1 MATPF
6 ETIIDCFLGKITDD
20 MYMELTYED
29 TLKDAQ
35 LFLLDAIPYFEFP
48 RFALY
53 DYNVNLAE
61 YNVDLTREEINILA
75 LLMKTA
81 WLERQINSIENTRM
95 KYSGSDFKM
104 TSQAN
109 HLSKLLQLKS
119 ENVRESTHAQ
129 RLYKRRKFTSG
140 GYVQS
145 NWSVLGT
152 STFDDTSVAQPT
164 VSTGSSSTGSNNNN
178 NNQHDHEH
186 DHHHHHCHDHH
197 HYHHVCDC
205 NGGSGSTGGN
215 TGDDGE
221 LWEPIE
227 NNQTPEYDYVWE
239 QI

>member
-20 MYMELTYED
+20 MYLELTYED
-29 TLKDAQ
+29 TMRDAK

-53 DYNVNLAE
+53 DYDAELEE

-81 WLERQINSIENTRM
+81 WLERQINSVENTRM

-129 RLYKRRKFTSG
+129 RLYKRRKISANG
-140 GYVQS
+140 RVES
-145 NWSVLGT
+145 NWAVLGT
-152 STFDDTSVAQPT
+152 STFDDTTVVSPT
-164 VSTGSSSTGSNNNN
+164 ISTGGSSSGS
-178 NNQHDHEH
+178 
-186 DHHHHHCHDHH
+186 
-197 HYHHVCDC
+197 
-205 NGGSGSTGGN
+205 GGSSNSGSGN
-215 TGDDGE
+215 HNCNCNCNCGPSTDKEDDDAI
-221 LWEPIE
+221 WEPINKE
-227 NNQTPEYDYVWE
+227 EYLDIDYVWE
-239 QI
+239 PIR